1 MVWDQ
6 RPDQGSEQM
15 DQELVFT
22 QEIFQWSVVFK
33 VYSNNMN

>member
-1 MVWDQ
+1 MVW
-6 RPDQGSEQM
+6 DQGSEQM